1 MNSKKCLNRKR
12 IIGWQRILLLLF
24 TIHYSLFTFSQVG
37 TWKNY
42 LAYHEIQQICAA
54 GDYLFVRASNDLYQY
69 NQKDQ
74 SIYTYDRTNGLSD
87 TNIKLIAWNKQAK
100 RLIAVYD
107 NSNIDLVETNGNV
120 TNISALYTKTMTEDK
135 TVNSIRI
142 EGNYAYLVCGF
153 GIVKVNMQRA
163 EIAETYTPNHPEY
176 PTSLPAEDNSDY
188 DKYIEL
194 VKTLSPDGPHYNHFG
209 FMRFLNN
216 KLYTCNGDYTHS
228 SGIQIYDNN
237 NWINY
242 QNEGISDV
250 TGLSYMGAFCL
261 DVDPKNEN
269 HIFAGSRN
277 GLYEFKD
284 GQFVS
289 FYNSNNSPIE
299 PFDGKTLE
307 YELVSD
313 VKYDSNGDIWLLNSS
328 APNASMIRYANG
340 SFTKLNHAELMKLNS
355 GAIKNRSNA
364 EMRGMFFDSQGL
376 MWFVN
381 NNWYTPAFYQYDT
394 NSDKLTAYENF
405 VNQDGT
411 VQNPQ
416 LGVRCIA
423 EDLQYNIWIGTS
435 AGPFVFERKEINNGG
450 TTLTQVKVPRNDG
463 TNFADYLL
471 ANTDILS
478 MAIDGGNRKW
488 FGTNG
493 NGVYLISADNMT
505 QILHFTTA
513 DSPLLSN
520 IVKSIAVNPA
530 SGEVFFG
537 TDNGLCSYISD
548 ATQSNTEMTSDNV
561 WAYPNPVEPNYTGP
575 ITITGLT
582 LNADVKILSAN
593 GAIINEGR
601 SNGGTYT
608 WDGCDQEGRRVAS
621 GVYMVATA
629 TSDGKKGTVCKIAI
643 IN

>member
-54 GDYLFVRASNDLYQY
+54 GNYLFVRASNDLYQY

-364 EMRGMFFDSQGL
+364 EMRGIFFDSQGL

-423 EDLQYNIWIGTS
+423 EDLQHNIWIGTS

-505 QILHFTTA
+505 QISHFTTA

-608 WDGCDQEGRRVAS
+608 WDGCDQKGRRVAS

>member
-54 GDYLFVRASNDLYQY
+54 GNYLFVRASNDLYQY

-176 PTSLPAEDNSDY
+176 PTSLPEEDNSDY

-328 APNASMIRYANG
+328 APNTSMIRYVNG

-364 EMRGMFFDSQGL
+364 EMRGIFFDSQGL

-423 EDLQYNIWIGTS
+423 EDLQHNIWIGTS

-505 QILHFTTA
+505 QISHFTTA

-608 WDGCDQEGRRVAS
+608 WDGCDQKGRRVAS

>member
-54 GDYLFVRASNDLYQY
+54 GNYLFVRASNDLYQY

-120 TNISALYTKTMTEDK
+120 TNISALYTKTMT
-135 TVNSIRI
+135 
-142 EGNYAYLVCGF
+142 
-153 GIVKVNMQRA
+153 
-163 EIAETYTPNHPEY
+163 
-176 PTSLPAEDNSDY
+176 EDNSDY

-328 APNASMIRYANG
+328 APNTSMIRYVNG

-355 GAIKNRSNA
+355 SAIKNRSNA
-364 EMRGMFFDSQGL
+364 EMRGIFFDSQGL

-423 EDLQYNIWIGTS
+423 EDLQHNIWIGTS

-463 TNFADYLL
+463 TNYADYLL

-608 WDGCDQEGRRVAS
+608 WDGCDQKGRRVAS

>member
-328 APNASMIRYANG
+328 APNTSMIRYVNG

-364 EMRGMFFDSQGL
+364 EMRGIFFDSQGL

-423 EDLQYNIWIGTS
+423 EDLQHNIWIGTS

-608 WDGCDQEGRRVAS
+608 WDGCDQKGRRVAS

>member
-54 GDYLFVRASNDLYQY
+54 GNYLFVRASNDLYQY

-328 APNASMIRYANG
+328 APNTSMIRYVNG
-340 SFTKLNHAELMKLNS
+340 SFTKLNHAELMILNS

-364 EMRGMFFDSQGL
+364 EMRGIFFDSQGL

-463 TNFADYLL
+463 TNYADYLL

>member
-54 GDYLFVRASNDLYQY
+54 GNYLFVRASNDLYQY

-328 APNASMIRYANG
+328 APNTSMIRYVNG

-423 EDLQYNIWIGTS
+423 EDLQHNIWIGTS

-608 WDGCDQEGRRVAS
+608 WDGCDQKGRRVAS

>member
-54 GDYLFVRASNDLYQY
+54 GNYLFVRASNDLYQY

-328 APNASMIRYANG
+328 APNTSMIRYVNG

-364 EMRGMFFDSQGL
+364 EMRGIFFDSQGL

-423 EDLQYNIWIGTS
+423 EDLQHNIWIGTS

>member
-54 GDYLFVRASNDLYQY
+54 GNYLFVRASNDLYQY

-176 PTSLPAEDNSDY
+176 PTSLPEEDNSDY

-364 EMRGMFFDSQGL
+364 EMRGIFFDSQGL

-423 EDLQYNIWIGTS
+423 EDLQHNIWIGTS

-608 WDGCDQEGRRVAS
+608 WDGCDQKGRRVAS

>member
-1 MNSKKCLNRKR
+1 
-12 IIGWQRILLLLF
+12 
-24 TIHYSLFTFSQVG
+24 
-37 TWKNY
+37 
-42 LAYHEIQQICAA
+42 
-54 GDYLFVRASNDLYQY
+54 
-69 NQKDQ
+69 
-74 SIYTYDRTNGLSD
+74 
-87 TNIKLIAWNKQAK
+87 
-100 RLIAVYD
+100 
-107 NSNIDLVETNGNV
+107 
-120 TNISALYTKTMTEDK
+120 
-135 TVNSIRI
+135 
-142 EGNYAYLVCGF
+142 
-153 GIVKVNMQRA
+153 
-163 EIAETYTPNHPEY
+163 
-176 PTSLPAEDNSDY
+176 
-188 DKYIEL
+188 
-194 VKTLSPDGPHYNHFG
+194 
-209 FMRFLNN
+209 
-216 KLYTCNGDYTHS
+216 
-228 SGIQIYDNN
+228 
-237 NWINY
+237 
-242 QNEGISDV
+242 
-250 TGLSYMGAFCL
+250 
-261 DVDPKNEN
+261 
-269 HIFAGSRN
+269 
-277 GLYEFKD
+277 
-284 GQFVS
+284 
-289 FYNSNNSPIE
+289 
-299 PFDGKTLE
+299 
-307 YELVSD
+307 
-313 VKYDSNGDIWLLNSS
+313 
-328 APNASMIRYANG
+328 MIRYVNG

-355 GAIKNRSNA
+355 SAIKNRSNA
-364 EMRGMFFDSQGL
+364 EMRGIFFDSQGL

-423 EDLQYNIWIGTS
+423 EDLQHNIWIGTS

-463 TNFADYLL
+463 TNYADYLL

-608 WDGCDQEGRRVAS
+608 WDGCDQKGRRVAS

>member
-54 GDYLFVRASNDLYQY
+54 GNYLFVRASNDLYQY

-307 YELVSD
+307 YEIVSD

-328 APNASMIRYANG
+328 APNTSMIRYVNG

-364 EMRGMFFDSQGL
+364 EMRGIFFDSQGL

-423 EDLQYNIWIGTS
+423 EDLQHNIWIGTS

-513 DSPLLSN
+513 DCPLLSN

-608 WDGCDQEGRRVAS
+608 WDGCDQKGRRVAS

>member
-54 GDYLFVRASNDLYQY
+54 GNYLFVRASNDLYQY

-328 APNASMIRYANG
+328 APNTSMIRYVNG

-364 EMRGMFFDSQGL
+364 EMRGIFFDSQGL

-608 WDGCDQEGRRVAS
+608 WDGCDQKGRRVAS

>member
-54 GDYLFVRASNDLYQY
+54 GNYLFVRASNDLYQY

-188 DKYIEL
+188 DEYIEH

-328 APNASMIRYANG
+328 APNTSMIRYVNG

-355 GAIKNRSNA
+355 SAIKNRSNA
-364 EMRGMFFDSQGL
+364 EMRGIFFDSQGL

-423 EDLQYNIWIGTS
+423 EDLQHNIWIGTS

-463 TNFADYLL
+463 TNYADYLL

-608 WDGCDQEGRRVAS
+608 WDGCDQKGRRVAS

>member
-54 GDYLFVRASNDLYQY
+54 GNYLFVRASNDLYQY

-328 APNASMIRYANG
+328 APNTSMIRYVNG

-355 GAIKNRSNA
+355 SAIKNRSNA
-364 EMRGMFFDSQGL
+364 EMRGIFFDSQGL

-423 EDLQYNIWIGTS
+423 EDLQHNIWIGTS

-608 WDGCDQEGRRVAS
+608 WDGCDQKGRRVAS

>member
-54 GDYLFVRASNDLYQY
+54 GNYLFVRASNDLYQY

-74 SIYTYDRTNGLSD
+74 NIYTYDRTNGLSD

-328 APNASMIRYANG
+328 APNTSMIRYVNG

-364 EMRGMFFDSQGL
+364 EMRGIFFDSQGL

-423 EDLQYNIWIGTS
+423 EDLQHNIWIGTS

-608 WDGCDQEGRRVAS
+608 WDGCDQKGRRVAS
-621 GVYMVATA
+621 WVYMVATA

>member
-1 MNSKKCLNRKR
+1 M
-12 IIGWQRILLLLF
+12 LLLF

-54 GDYLFVRASNDLYQY
+54 GNYLFVRASNDLYQY

-328 APNASMIRYANG
+328 APNTSMIRYVNG

-364 EMRGMFFDSQGL
+364 EMRGIFFDSQGL

-423 EDLQYNIWIGTS
+423 EDLQHNIWIGTS

-608 WDGCDQEGRRVAS
+608 WDGCDQKGRRVAS

>member
-54 GDYLFVRASNDLYQY
+54 GNYLFVRASNDLYQY

-328 APNASMIRYANG
+328 APNTSMIRYVNG

-355 GAIKNRSNA
+355 SAIKNRSNA
-364 EMRGMFFDSQGL
+364 EMRGIFFDSQGL

-423 EDLQYNIWIGTS
+423 EDLQHNIWIGTS

-463 TNFADYLL
+463 TNYADYLL

-608 WDGCDQEGRRVAS
+608 WDGCDQKGRRVAS

>member
-54 GDYLFVRASNDLYQY
+54 GNYLFVRASNDLYQY

-328 APNASMIRYANG
+328 APNTSMIRYVNG

-364 EMRGMFFDSQGL
+364 EMRGIFFDSQGL

-423 EDLQYNIWIGTS
+423 EDLQHNIWIGTS

-463 TNFADYLL
+463 TNYADYLL

-608 WDGCDQEGRRVAS
+608 WDGCDQKGRRVAS

-629 TSDGKKGTVCKIAI
+629 TSDRKKGTVCKIAI

>member
-54 GDYLFVRASNDLYQY
+54 GNYLFVRASNDLYQY

-153 GIVKVNMQRA
+153 GIVKVNMQCA

-328 APNASMIRYANG
+328 APNTSMIRYVNG

-364 EMRGMFFDSQGL
+364 EMRGIFFDSQGL

-423 EDLQYNIWIGTS
+423 EDLQHNIWIGTS

-463 TNFADYLL
+463 TNYADYLL

-608 WDGCDQEGRRVAS
+608 WDGCDQKGRRVAS

>member
-54 GDYLFVRASNDLYQY
+54 GNYLFVRASNDLYQY

-328 APNASMIRYANG
+328 APNTSMIRYVNG

-364 EMRGMFFDSQGL
+364 EMRGIFFDSQGL

-423 EDLQYNIWIGTS
+423 EDLQHNIWIGTS

-463 TNFADYLL
+463 TNYADYLL

-608 WDGCDQEGRRVAS
+608 WDGCDQKGRRVAS

>member
-1 MNSKKCLNRKR
+1 
-12 IIGWQRILLLLF
+12 
-24 TIHYSLFTFSQVG
+24 
-37 TWKNY
+37 
-42 LAYHEIQQICAA
+42 
-54 GDYLFVRASNDLYQY
+54 
-69 NQKDQ
+69 
-74 SIYTYDRTNGLSD
+74 
-87 TNIKLIAWNKQAK
+87 
-100 RLIAVYD
+100 
-107 NSNIDLVETNGNV
+107 
-120 TNISALYTKTMTEDK
+120 
-135 TVNSIRI
+135 
-142 EGNYAYLVCGF
+142 
-153 GIVKVNMQRA
+153 
-163 EIAETYTPNHPEY
+163 
-176 PTSLPAEDNSDY
+176 
-188 DKYIEL
+188 
-194 VKTLSPDGPHYNHFG
+194 
-209 FMRFLNN
+209 MRFLNN

-328 APNASMIRYANG
+328 APNTSMIRYVNG

-355 GAIKNRSNA
+355 SAIKNRSNA
-364 EMRGMFFDSQGL
+364 EMRGIFFDSQGL

-423 EDLQYNIWIGTS
+423 EDLQHNIWIGTS

-463 TNFADYLL
+463 TNYADYLL

-608 WDGCDQEGRRVAS
+608 WDGCDQKGRRVAS

>member
-74 SIYTYDRTNGLSD
+74 NIYTYDRTNGLSD

-188 DKYIEL
+188 DKYLEL
-194 VKTLSPDGPHYNHFG
+194 VKTLSPDGPPYNHFG

-328 APNASMIRYANG
+328 APNTSMIRYVNG

-364 EMRGMFFDSQGL
+364 EMRGIFFDSQGL

-423 EDLQYNIWIGTS
+423 EDLQHNIWIGTS

-463 TNFADYLL
+463 TNYADYLL

-608 WDGCDQEGRRVAS
+608 WDGCDQKGRRVAS

>member
-54 GDYLFVRASNDLYQY
+54 GNYLFVRASNDLYQY

-100 RLIAVYD
+100 RLIVVYD

-328 APNASMIRYANG
+328 APNTSMIRYVNG

-355 GAIKNRSNA
+355 SAIKNRSNA
-364 EMRGMFFDSQGL
+364 EMRGIFFDSQGL

-423 EDLQYNIWIGTS
+423 EDLQHNIWIGTS
-435 AGPFVFERKEINNGG
+435 AGPFVFERKETNNGG

-608 WDGCDQEGRRVAS
+608 WDGCDQKGRRVAS

>member
-176 PTSLPAEDNSDY
+176 PTSLPEEDNSDY

-364 EMRGMFFDSQGL
+364 EMRGIFFDSQGL

-505 QILHFTTA
+505 QISHFTTA

>member
-54 GDYLFVRASNDLYQY
+54 GNYLFVRASNDLYQY

-355 GAIKNRSNA
+355 SAIKNRSNA
-364 EMRGMFFDSQGL
+364 EMRGIFFDSQGL

-423 EDLQYNIWIGTS
+423 EDLQHNIWIGTS

-463 TNFADYLL
+463 TNYADYLL

>member
-54 GDYLFVRASNDLYQY
+54 GNYLFVRASNDLYQY

-328 APNASMIRYANG
+328 APNTSMIRYVNG

-423 EDLQYNIWIGTS
+423 EDLQHNIWIGTS

-463 TNFADYLL
+463 TNYADYLL

-505 QILHFTTA
+505 QISHFTTA

-608 WDGCDQEGRRVAS
+608 WDGCDQKGRRVAS

>member
-54 GDYLFVRASNDLYQY
+54 GNYLFVRASNDLYQY

-250 TGLSYMGAFCL
+250 TDLSYMGAFCL

-364 EMRGMFFDSQGL
+364 EMRGIFFDSQGL

-423 EDLQYNIWIGTS
+423 EDLQHNIWIGTS

-505 QILHFTTA
+505 QLSHFTTA

-608 WDGCDQEGRRVAS
+608 WDGCDQKGRRVAS

>member
-37 TWKNY
+37 TWRNY

-54 GDYLFVRASNDLYQY
+54 GNYLFVRASNDLYQY

-328 APNASMIRYANG
+328 APNTSMIRYVNG

-355 GAIKNRSNA
+355 SAIKNRSNA
-364 EMRGMFFDSQGL
+364 EMRGIFFDSQGL

-423 EDLQYNIWIGTS
+423 EDLQHNIWIGTS

-608 WDGCDQEGRRVAS
+608 WDGCDQKGRRVAS

>member
-54 GDYLFVRASNDLYQY
+54 GNYLFVRASNDLYQY

-328 APNASMIRYANG
+328 APNTSMIRYING

-364 EMRGMFFDSQGL
+364 EMRGIFFDSQGL

-423 EDLQYNIWIGTS
+423 EDLQHNIWIGTS
-435 AGPFVFERKEINNGG
+435 AGPFVFERKEINNDG

-463 TNFADYLL
+463 TNYADYLL

-608 WDGCDQEGRRVAS
+608 WDGCDQKGRRVAS

>member
-54 GDYLFVRASNDLYQY
+54 GNYLFVRASNDLYQY

-328 APNASMIRYANG
+328 APNTSMIRYVNG

-364 EMRGMFFDSQGL
+364 EMRGIFFDSQGL

-423 EDLQYNIWIGTS
+423 EDLQHNIWIGTS

-463 TNFADYLL
+463 TNYADYLL

-505 QILHFTTA
+505 QISHFTTA

-608 WDGCDQEGRRVAS
+608 WDGCDQKGRRVAS

>member
-54 GDYLFVRASNDLYQY
+54 GNYLFVRASNDLYQY

-328 APNASMIRYANG
+328 APNTSMIRYVNG

-364 EMRGMFFDSQGL
+364 EMRGIFFDSQGL

-505 QILHFTTA
+505 QISHFTTA

-608 WDGCDQEGRRVAS
+608 WDGCDQKGRRVAS

>member
-54 GDYLFVRASNDLYQY
+54 GNYLFVRASNDLYQY

-364 EMRGMFFDSQGL
+364 EMRGIFFDSQGL

-423 EDLQYNIWIGTS
+423 EDLQHNIWIGTS

-463 TNFADYLL
+463 TNYADYLL

-608 WDGCDQEGRRVAS
+608 WDGCNQKGRRVAS

>member
-216 KLYTCNGDYTHS
+216 
-228 SGIQIYDNN
+228 
-237 NWINY
+237 
-242 QNEGISDV
+242 
-250 TGLSYMGAFCL
+250 
-261 DVDPKNEN
+261 
-269 HIFAGSRN
+269 
-277 GLYEFKD
+277 
-284 GQFVS
+284 
-289 FYNSNNSPIE
+289 
-299 PFDGKTLE
+299 
-307 YELVSD
+307 
-313 VKYDSNGDIWLLNSS
+313 
-328 APNASMIRYANG
+328 
-340 SFTKLNHAELMKLNS
+340 
-355 GAIKNRSNA
+355 
-364 EMRGMFFDSQGL
+364 
-376 MWFVN
+376 
-381 NNWYTPAFYQYDT
+381 
-394 NSDKLTAYENF
+394 
-405 VNQDGT
+405 
-411 VQNPQ
+411 
-416 LGVRCIA
+416 
-423 EDLQYNIWIGTS
+423 
-435 AGPFVFERKEINNGG
+435 
-450 TTLTQVKVPRNDG
+450 
-463 TNFADYLL
+463 
-471 ANTDILS
+471 
-478 MAIDGGNRKW
+478 
-488 FGTNG
+488 
-493 NGVYLISADNMT
+493 
-505 QILHFTTA
+505 
-513 DSPLLSN
+513 
-520 IVKSIAVNPA
+520 
-530 SGEVFFG
+530 
-537 TDNGLCSYISD
+537 
-548 ATQSNTEMTSDNV
+548 
-561 WAYPNPVEPNYTGP
+561 
-575 ITITGLT
+575 
-582 LNADVKILSAN
+582 
-593 GAIINEGR
+593 
-601 SNGGTYT
+601 
-608 WDGCDQEGRRVAS
+608 
-621 GVYMVATA
+621 
-629 TSDGKKGTVCKIAI
+629 
-643 IN
+643 

>member
-37 TWKNY
+37 TWRNY

-54 GDYLFVRASNDLYQY
+54 GNYLFVRASNDLYQY

-328 APNASMIRYANG
+328 APNTSMIRYVNG

-364 EMRGMFFDSQGL
+364 EMRGIFFDSQGL

-423 EDLQYNIWIGTS
+423 EDLQHNIWIGTS

-463 TNFADYLL
+463 TNYADYLL

-608 WDGCDQEGRRVAS
+608 WDGCDQKGRRVAS

>member
-42 LAYHEIQQICAA
+42 LAYHEILQICAA
-54 GDYLFVRASNDLYQY
+54 GNYLFVRASNDLYQY

-328 APNASMIRYANG
+328 APNTSMIRYVNG

-355 GAIKNRSNA
+355 SAIKNRSNA
-364 EMRGMFFDSQGL
+364 EMRGIFFDSQGL

-423 EDLQYNIWIGTS
+423 EDLQHNIWIGTS

-608 WDGCDQEGRRVAS
+608 WDGCDQKGRRVAS

>member
-505 QILHFTTA
+505 QISHFTTA

-608 WDGCDQEGRRVAS
+608 WDGCDQKGRRVAS

>member
-37 TWKNY
+37 TWNNY

-54 GDYLFVRASNDLYQY
+54 GNYLFVRASNDLYQY

-209 FMRFLNN
+209 FIRFLNN

-328 APNASMIRYANG
+328 APNTSMIRYVNG

-364 EMRGMFFDSQGL
+364 EMRGIFFDSQGL

-423 EDLQYNIWIGTS
+423 EDLQHNIWIGTS

-608 WDGCDQEGRRVAS
+608 WDGCDQKGRRVAS

-629 TSDGKKGTVCKIAI
+629 TSDGKKGAVCKIAI

>member
-54 GDYLFVRASNDLYQY
+54 GNYLFVRASNDLYQY

-328 APNASMIRYANG
+328 APNTSMIRYVNG

-364 EMRGMFFDSQGL
+364 EMRGIFFDSQGL

-423 EDLQYNIWIGTS
+423 EDLQHNIWIGTS

-608 WDGCDQEGRRVAS
+608 WDGCDQKGRRVAS